1 MALQIDRVESEVEIT
16 KVAGASAPSSAGG
29 AANAAG
35 DDTLGALRG
44 RNQLR
49 EQLRPIVLEI
59 LHDELD
65 RMKRK
70 VGAP

>member
-1 MALQIDRVESEVEIT
+1 MPLHIDRVESEIKILRSEST
-16 KVAGASAPSSAGG
+16 AAPTGG
-29 AANAAG
+29 G
-35 DDTLGALRG
+35 SETLGALRG
-44 RNQLR
+44 RNALR

-59 LHDELD
+59 LHDELE

>member
-1 MALQIDRVESEVEIT
+1 MPLHIDRVESEI
-16 KVAGASAPSSAGG
+16 KVLRSESAAAPTGG
-29 AANAAG
+29 G
-35 DDTLGALRG
+35 SETLGALRG
-44 RNQLR
+44 RNALR

-59 LHDELD
+59 LHDELE